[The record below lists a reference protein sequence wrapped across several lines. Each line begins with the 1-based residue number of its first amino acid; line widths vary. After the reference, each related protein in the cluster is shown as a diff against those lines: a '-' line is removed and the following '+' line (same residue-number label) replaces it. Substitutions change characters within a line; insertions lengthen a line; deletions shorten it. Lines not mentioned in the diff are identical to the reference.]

1 MSSLTKKKFTMPPYI
16 SFLLFNFA
24 FFMMDTTGSYFQIYL
39 NNIGLNKATIGS
51 ITGTASLV
59 ALVFQPIFGVL
70 TDSAKS
76 KNRIL
81 QSLILCTALLYPLV
95 LVNKSAVYI
104 LIIYIAFCIFR
115 NFQHPL
121 NTTMSVEFSE
131 RSGRP
136 YGPIRMMG
144 AVGYALMM
152 SLVGIVSAQQ
162 NGVEKTFFLYSGI
175 CLLNI
180 LLIFFMPTMKGYNRK
195 SEGKK
200 VNPVLLL
207 KSRPVLMLMLFQVLL
222 GIANSMCRTYFAI
235 YFTDDMG
242 GSNALYGTMLSV
254 GAAIEIPFLFMADR
268 FLKKLGARRMLFILG
283 MVTSMRWLVCFFAQ
297 NTITL
302 FGVYAL
308 NFINILEG
316 ITYSLL
322 LSRKVAPQLKTSVQ
336 TLSATIQNVVSILI
350 SSYLGG
356 FLADLVGIRPLFLM
370 GGIVAAVVTV
380 VFCGFVLKFNDTEP
394 VLGADQPASGSV

>member
-1 MSSLTKKKFTMPPYI
+1 MTAVKRKQPLISPYL
-16 SFLLFNFA
+16 SFLLFNCA
-24 FFMMDTTGSYFQIYL
+24 FFMMDTTNSYFQIYL

-59 ALVFQPIFGVL
+59 ALFFQPVFGAL
-70 TDSAKS
+70 TDGAKS

-81 QSLILCTALLYPLV
+81 QLLILLTASLYPLV
-95 LVNKSAVYI
+95 LASKSAAYI
-104 LIIYIAFCIFR
+104 LVIYIAYAIFR

-152 SLVGIVSAQQ
+152 SIVGWVSSQQ

-180 LLIFFMPTMKGYNRK
+180 LLIFLMPTMKGYNRK
-195 SEGKK
+195 SEGQKIS
-200 VNPVLLL
+200 PLTLI
-207 KSRPVLMLMLFQVLL
+207 KSRPILTLILFQVLVS
-222 GIANSMCRTYFAI
+222 IANSLCRSYFGI

-242 GSNALYGTMLSV
+242 GSNALYGVMLSV
-254 GAAIEIPFLFMADR
+254 SAAIEIPFLFMADR
-268 FLKKLGARRMLFILG
+268 FLNKLGPKKMLFILG
-283 MVTSMRWLVCFFAQ
+283 MVTSLRWIVCFFAQ
-297 NTITL
+297 STTTL
-302 FGVYAL
+302 FVVQCG
-308 NFINILEG
+308 NFINILETV
-316 ITYSLL
+316 TYSLL
-322 LSRKVAPQLKTSVQ
+322 LSKMVAPQLKTSVQ

-356 FLADLVGIRPLFLM
+356 FLADLVGIRPLFLTA
-370 GGIVAAVVTV
+370 GLLAGVVSI
-380 VFCGFVLKFNDTEP
+380 VFCGFVLKFDHEEP
-394 VLGADQPASGSV
+394 ALGS